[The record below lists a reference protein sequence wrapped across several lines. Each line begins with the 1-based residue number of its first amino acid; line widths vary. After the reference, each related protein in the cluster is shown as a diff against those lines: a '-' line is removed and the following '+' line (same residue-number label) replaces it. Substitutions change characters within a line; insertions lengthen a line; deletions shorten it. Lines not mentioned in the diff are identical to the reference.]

1 MSLFL
6 FQDMFNL
13 LSTIGQ
19 TVFWTQLGFGLFLFV
34 CLMITTG
41 LILWCRIKRRQLREQ
56 LEAPD
61 PSQPSPPSLPDRP
74 SQPDR
79 PRQPEQPSL
88 PDRPR
93 PDLNAAWNNA
103 DSTSIYDDP
112 RDLAISTNPF
122 VGWDRL
128 DQSLCSAQSFQMTQ
142 RPSRYPPNQDA
153 IDALN
158 TLERNALKAKGTR
171 PKWAESNASLVT
183 ARSNVI
189 RSATQSHLDQAGYYS
204 GPSKP
209 LPPPP
214 PKRTSSLRWKKA
226 KRAEHQPFLGSTDHI
241 PTQFREAYEIY

>member
-1 MSLFL
+1 VF
-6 FQDMFNL
+6 DL
-13 LSTIGQ
+13 LSDIGQ
-19 TVFWTQLGFGLFLFV
+19 YVFWTQLGFGLFLLLC
-34 CLMITTG
+34 CLIATG
-41 LILWCRIKRRQLREQ
+41 LVLWCRIKNRQLREQ
-56 LEAPD
+56 LEAASSD
-61 PSQPSPPSLPDRP
+61 PVASQPDSSSPPDRSRQPDQPDRSSHPDRP
-74 SQPDR
+74 CQTY
-79 PRQPEQPSL
+79 
-88 PDRPR
+88 PR
-93 PDLNAAWNNA
+93 PDLNAAWNQA
-103 DSTSIYDDP
+103 DSVSVYENP
-112 RDLAISTNPF
+112 NDLAISTNPF

-128 DQSLCSAQSFQMTQ
+128 DPSLCSAQSFQMTQ
-142 RPSRYPPNQDA
+142 RPSRYQPNQDA

>member
-34 CLMITTG
+34 CLMVTTG

-56 LEAPD
+56 LEASD

-122 VGWDRL
+122 VGWDGTFKGR
-128 DQSLCSAQSFQMTQ
+128 Q
-142 RPSRYPPNQDA
+142 QDA
-153 IDALN
+153 GMYVYYIRYTNLIGEASVV
-158 TLERNALKAKGTR
+158 KGTFT
-171 PKWAESNASLVT
+171 L
-183 ARSNVI
+183 
-189 RSATQSHLDQAGYYS
+189 
-204 GPSKP
+204 
-209 LPPPP
+209 
-214 PKRTSSLRWKKA
+214 LR
-226 KRAEHQPFLGSTDHI
+226 
-241 PTQFREAYEIY
+241 